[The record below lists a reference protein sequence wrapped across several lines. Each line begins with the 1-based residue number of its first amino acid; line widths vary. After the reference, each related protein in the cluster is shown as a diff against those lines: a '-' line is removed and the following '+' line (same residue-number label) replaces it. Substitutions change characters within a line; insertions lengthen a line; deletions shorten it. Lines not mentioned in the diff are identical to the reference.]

1 MKKQVRIKR
10 TPKALRYRSFRVK
23 QSPLFDKIVRKTGI
37 VHLLGG
43 SAFEPY
49 ECFAIGKASA
59 QAEFISAEH
68 VKFTVVSIKIATPF
82 GVAIF
87 MSCIDK
93 KDAGAKL
100 IISQ

>member
-37 VHLLGG
+37 VH
-43 SAFEPY
+43 AFEPY